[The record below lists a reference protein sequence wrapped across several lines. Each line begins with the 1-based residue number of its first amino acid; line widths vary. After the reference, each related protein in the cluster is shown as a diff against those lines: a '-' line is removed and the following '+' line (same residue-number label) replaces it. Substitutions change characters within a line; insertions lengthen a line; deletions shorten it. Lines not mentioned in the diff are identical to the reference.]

1 MTNFKQMIIS
11 NLNSFSLKQLST
23 LCSMFIVLFLFFSC
37 SKKEI
42 QDIEETEESEETE
55 VIIVPS
61 YDTIFPSEY
70 LPAYPGSWWKYDNGE
85 TIKID
90 SSYHLRNILTPD
102 CAGSWDTLTVYLPRM
117 NNTRMFQSSDSLI
130 SIYYNQIFGRSV
142 PACGTYQHSF
152 KNYYPVFRLRD
163 GSGWDLSLK
172 NAGYYNAGISY
183 LTENYSVGDTSYD
196 SINYSL
202 EYVSG
207 GGGVQNWTVKR
218 VFAKHIGLIHYVER
232 KYIWSNDTIENIK
245 LLDYFIND

>member
-1 MTNFKQMIIS
+1 MIIT

-90 SSYHLRNILTPD
+90 SGYHLRNILTPD

-142 PACGTYQHSF
+142 PACYSYEHYF
-152 KNYYPVFRLRD
+152 KNYYPVFRLHNNA
-163 GSGWDLSLK
+163 GWDLSLRQ
-172 NAGYYNAGISY
+172 AGYQNAGISY
-183 LTENYSVGDTSYD
+183 LAESYSINDTSYD
-196 SINYSL
+196 SINYAL
-202 EYVSG
+202 EYVYG

-232 KYIWSNDTIENIK
+232 KYIWSNDTIANIK